1 MAEVR
6 FYHLQRSALE
16 VALPKLLE
24 RIYGLP
30 ARAVLLAGSEARVE
44 FLASHLWTYSPDAF
58 LPHGT
63 PRDGHA
69 ADQPIW
75 MTTEPGNPNGATALV
90 LVDGVDAPI
99 DGFEMVFDIFDGRD
113 DMAVEAARNRYRTA
127 KSAGHTLKY
136 FQQTERGWEQK
147 A

>member
-24 RIYGLP
+24 RIHGLP
-30 ARAVLLAGSEARVE
+30 ARAVLLAGSDARVE
-44 FLASHLWTYSPDAF
+44 FLASKLWEYSPDSF

-69 ADQPIW
+69 SRQPIY
-75 MTTEPGNPNGATALV
+75 MTTEPGNPNGAKALV
-90 LVDGVDAPI
+90 LVDGVDAPL
-99 DGFEMVFDIFDGRD
+99 DGFEMIFDIFDGRD
-113 DMAVEAARNRYRTA
+113 DMAVEAARNRYRNA
-127 KSAGHTLKY
+127 KAAGHMLKY
-136 FQQTERGWEQK
+136 FQQTDKGWEQK